1 MKQHLLRGG
10 LTALVVLALTGSAPA
25 AAPRVH
31 ALIDVNVVI
40 RPGEVLTHATVIL
53 RDGRIEA
60 VGDVDRIDIPVEA
73 RRFGGEDW
81 WVYAGFIES
90 WREHPMPEPE
100 LPERDGPP
108 EDPGLPGPGSDHVRL
123 HPEWRVVDGLV
134 LEEGERAKL
143 REAGLTVA
151 ALMPDHG
158 VLAGTAAMVQLGD
171 VTPQLSVLRAELGA
185 VARLRPRRGMGP
197 DRYPAS
203 IMGAISAVRQALIDA
218 KFRAGQD
225 EDERVYDPS
234 LEALLP
240 VVAGRSPM
248 IFRPGSLVIEA
259 RVAEICAE
267 AGIDGVMLG
276 TGGEWR
282 RTGIVPRDVGLV
294 LPLDYTDVPDLP
306 EEEDWVQVS
315 LDELRAWDLDPSNLA
330 LLAEA
335 RHEFAVTTH
344 GLDEPAELLS
354 RLRAAGDRG
363 LDEDVAVAALTTVPA
378 GIWGLDGFGTVQR
391 GGRAYLTVLV
401 GGSLFDEG
409 ASVQMVFVD
418 GEPYTVKAA
427 KPAREDQEPEDQDP
441 EDQDPPAEKE
451 PWTRT
456 ARFPAEDGGAFAEP
470 RAVVVRHATIW
481 TAGPAGVLE
490 NADLLVED
498 GRIKAVGV
506 DLDAPA
512 DAMVIDGTGMH
523 VSPGLID
530 AHSHIAGV
538 GGLNEGTVASSAMVR
553 VRDVINSEDRRI
565 YQHLAGGLT
574 TSHLLHGSSN
584 PIGGQ
589 CQAIKLR
596 WGVAPDDLVFAAA
609 RPTIKF
615 ALGENPKRG
624 NSHQPARQHRY
635 PQSRMGVDDF
645 IRERFA
651 AAVDYRV
658 AFAKGEVPR
667 DLELDALLEILDDER
682 DIHCHSY
689 RQDEI
694 LSLMMLMEEF
704 GGRVAVFTHILE
716 GYKVADEM
724 ALHGAAASTFSDWWA
739 YKFEVYD
746 AIPQNT
752 TIMDERGL
760 SVSVNSDSADLGRR
774 LNTEAAKSVRYGG
787 TSRERAL
794 LFVTLNAASQI
805 GAADRVGSLEV
816 GKDADFVVWN
826 APPLSTRAIAQQTWI
841 EGKLYWD
848 AELDRGRQDARDQ
861 EREALIAAARD
872 SGKKAPEDGAEA
884 AGAEA
889 GGSRYEATAEWIW
902 SHTELGCNGLV
913 AGEGH

>member
-1 MKQHLLRGG
+1 VKQYLHRAG
-10 LTALVVLALTGSAPA
+10 LVVLAVLTLAGSAGA

-31 ALIDVNVVI
+31 ALIDVTVVT
-40 RPGEVLTHATVIL
+40 RPGEVLTNATVIL

-60 VGDVDRIDIPVEA
+60 VGESDRIEVPDEA

-90 WREHPMPEPE
+90 WHEHAMPERE
-100 LPERDGPP
+100 LPDRDGPE

-134 LEEGERAKL
+134 LEDSERKAL
-143 REAGLTVA
+143 REAGLTVV
-151 ALMPDHG
+151 ALMPDRG
-158 VLAGTAAMVQLGD
+158 VLRGSAALVQLGD
-171 VTPQLSVLRAELGA
+171 VTPEQSVLRADLGS
-185 VARLRPRRGMGP
+185 VANLRPRPGIGP

-203 IMGAISAVRQALIDA
+203 VMGAISAIRQALIDA
-218 KFRAGQD
+218 DFRAGQD
-225 EDERVYDPS
+225 VDERGYDPS
-234 LEALLP
+234 RDALLP
-240 VVAGRSPM
+240 VVAGERPM
-248 IFRPGSLVIEA
+248 IFQPGALVIEP

-267 AGIDGVMLG
+267 AQVSGVMLG

-282 RTGIVPRDVGLV
+282 RMGIVPRDVELI
-294 LPLDYTDVPDLP
+294 LPVNFADRPEIP
-306 EEEDWVQVS
+306 EEEDWIQVS
-315 LDELRAWDLDPSNLA
+315 LDELRAWDLDASNLA
-330 LLAEA
+330 LLAGEG
-335 RHEFAVTTH
+335 HDFAVSTH
-344 GLDEPAELLS
+344 GLDEPAELFA
-354 RLRAAGDRG
+354 RLRAARDHG
-363 LDEDVAVAALTTVPA
+363 LDEQVAVAALTTVPA
-378 GIWGLDGFGTVQR
+378 RIWGLEEFGTVER
-391 GGRAYLTVLV
+391 GRRAYLTVLS
-401 GGSLFDEG
+401 GGSLFDDD
-409 ASVQMVFVD
+409 ASVEMVFVD
-418 GEPYTVKAA
+418 GEAIPVGRA
-427 KPAREDQEPEDQDP
+427 KPERDDDEPT
-441 EDQDPPAEKE
+441 AEKTN
-451 PWTRT
+451 WTRT
-456 ARFPAEDGGAFAEP
+456 ARFPAEDRGAFAEP
-470 RAVVVRHATIW
+470 EAVVVRHATIW
-481 TAGPAGVLE
+481 TAGPDGVLE
-490 NADLLVED
+490 SADLLVED

-538 GGLNEGTVASSAMVR
+538 GGLNEWTVASSAMVR
-553 VRDVINSEDRRI
+553 LRDVLNSEDRRI

-596 WGVAPDDLVFAAA
+596 WGADPDDLVFAEA

-624 NSHQPARQHRY
+624 NSHQPEWHHRY

-651 AAVDYRV
+651 AAVEYRQSVKEGVV
-658 AFAKGEVPR
+658 AR
-667 DLELDALLEILDDER
+667 DLELEALLEILDDER

-689 RQDEI
+689 RQDEV
-694 LSLMMLMEEF
+694 LALMMLMEEF

-724 ALHGAAASTFSDWWA
+724 ARHGAAGSTFSDWWA

-752 TIMDERGL
+752 TIMDERGI

-787 TSRERAL
+787 TPEERAL

-805 GAADRVGSLEV
+805 GAADRVGSLEP

-826 APPLSTRAIAQQTWI
+826 APPLSTRAIALQTWI

-848 AELDRGRQDARDQ
+848 AKLDEGRQDALRE
-861 EREALIAAARD
+861 EREALLTLAREASKK
-872 SGKKAPEDGAEA
+872 SGGAGEEA
-884 AGAEA
+884 AEE
-889 GGSRYEATAEWIW
+889 SHYEATAEWIW

-913 AGEGH
+913 AEEAR